1 MKQVNNNPN
10 PLSSR
15 SQAARIANY
24 LLEGHRI
31 TPIEA
36 LEMFGSFRLGA
47 RIADVERLTGIRP
60 QRRLVEVTNRQG
72 KVVRVA
78 QYWLK

>member
-1 MKQVNNNPN
+1 MKHLNENPN
-10 PLSSR
+10 EKSSR
-15 SQAARIANY
+15 SQAARIAKY
-24 LLEGHRI
+24 LLDGHSI

-36 LEMFGSFRLGA
+36 LEKFGSFRLGA

-60 QRRLVEVTNRQG
+60 QRRLVRVTNREG

-78 QYWLK
+78 QYWI

>member
-1 MKQVNNNPN
+1 MKHLNENPN
-10 PLSSR
+10 EKSSR
-15 SQAARIANY
+15 SQTARIAKY
-24 LLEGHRI
+24 LLDGHSI

-47 RIADVERLTGIRP
+47 RIADVEKLTGIRP
-60 QRRLVEVTNRQG
+60 QRRLVQVTNREG

-78 QYWLK
+78 QYWI